1 MCSKRGT
8 RMICGHLV
16 TSDNEARIIYCNAA
30 LKAFKEAK
38 EDATALDEDRTDSE
52 REALQE
58 WYQQDERT
66 RGAAPYQS
74 PEDFEYREV
83 TAKRNHRTNFVIIV
97 NWLSRLE
104 TSPSAQVEAMPCH
117 VFLLSLIV
125 SVSGR
130 HTSSHQLRHAGDH
143 APLWQRDDPYSQ
155 CTAWHL
161 APVYITDSYTSNM
174 Q

>member
-1 MCSKRGT
+1 
-8 RMICGHLV
+8 MICGHLV

-83 TAKRNHRTNFVIIV
+83 VRAGITICSTLYLDGQEESQNQLCHNCQLVI
-97 NWLSRLE
+97 
-104 TSPSAQVEAMPCH
+104 TS
-117 VFLLSLIV
+117 
-125 SVSGR
+125 
-130 HTSSHQLRHAGDH
+130 
-143 APLWQRDDPYSQ
+143 
-155 CTAWHL
+155 
-161 APVYITDSYTSNM
+161 
-174 Q
+174 